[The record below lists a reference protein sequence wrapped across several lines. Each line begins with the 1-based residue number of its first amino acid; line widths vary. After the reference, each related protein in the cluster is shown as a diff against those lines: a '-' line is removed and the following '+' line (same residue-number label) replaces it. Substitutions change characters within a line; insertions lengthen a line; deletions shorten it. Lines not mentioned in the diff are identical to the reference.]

1 MKCYMCIHCT
11 VTVIF
16 LMHVLGN
23 VHIVCVV
30 TVAVQNNVFFVLVN
44 MVVVYDVISVE
55 LYMPSAVEISG
66 PGCSKP

>member
-1 MKCYMCIHCT
+1 
-11 VTVIF
+11 
-16 LMHVLGN
+16 MHVLGN